1 MNSFEFFRT
10 VSKFGKQNL
19 IYYQITFFTHLS
31 SLSYNYVRSRQETP
45 EEAVTS
51 NGIRHDGFIRTNL
64 FLLAAFHGF

>member
-1 MNSFEFFRT
+1 MGSCLDAF
-10 VSKFGKQNL
+10 
-19 IYYQITFFTHLS
+19 IS
-31 SLSYNYVRSRQETP
+31 SISYNYVRSRQETP